1 MLRSVAEVSVLT
13 GLSKVSIYNKIKL
26 KEIEKY
32 VVKNKGI
39 TYISDEGINLI
50 FEGLNFK
57 DDTLNGFANCLN
69 IDREDVDVSI
79 GNADFKEFKLELKEL
94 NKDYLNSLNSENEF
108 LKKQLDEKDKQISE
122 LHKLIENSQILLKE
136 EQKKSEQQLYLAE
149 HFEEV
154 DNKLQDLKEKMEKK
168 RNEKIKLFKIFS
180 K

>member
-50 FEGLNFK
+50 FKGLNFNN
-57 DDTLNGFANCLN
+57 DTLNGLN
-69 IDREDVDVSI
+69 IDREDVDISI
-79 GNADFKEFKLELKEL
+79 KNTDFKEFKLELKEF

-108 LKKQLDEKDKQISE
+108 LKKQLGEKDKQISE

-154 DNKLQDLKEKMEKK
+154 DNKLQDLREKMEQK

>member
-50 FEGLNFK
+50 FKGLNFK
-57 DDTLNGFANCLN
+57 DDTLNGFANGLN

-94 NKDYLNSLNSENEF
+94 NKDYL
-108 LKKQLDEKDKQISE
+108 
-122 LHKLIENSQILLKE
+122 ILLT
-136 EQKKSEQQLYLAE
+136 
-149 HFEEV
+149 
-154 DNKLQDLKEKMEKK
+154 LKM
-168 RNEKIKLFKIFS
+168 NF
-180 K
+180 